1 MLTDF
6 HQLRF
11 IGKGTD
17 LESQQK
23 TGNARYRAREL
34 WSAGTTPHM
43 LRERERQTDIQT
55 NTCRYSDRQTDR
67 QADRKT
73 YREMQ

>member
-1 MLTDF
+1 MITDF
-6 HQLRF
+6 HQLWF

-23 TGNARYRAREL
+23 TRNARYRSREP
-34 WSAGTTPHM
+34 WSPETTPHM

-55 NTCRYSDRQTDR
+55 NTCRYLERQIDRQTEKCNR
-67 QADRKT
+67 RTQ
-73 YREMQ
+73 